1 MASALGCRMCR
12 VSLSATVGCAVC
24 DPMRRNLV
32 VIGEDEDERPS
43 LSGTAAE
50 VISVLRGRVKQ
61 VRETLER
68 NPLSGDAEKRALALG
83 NTLAKV
89 LESARKL
96 QADGK
101 AAVEAM
107 SFQERKELFVTW
119 YTDLAPAYRNAVR
132 EAFAAYE
139 AEVSKPR
146 PAAEEPVLS

>member
-1 MASALGCRMCR
+1 MSSLACRMCR
-12 VSLSATVGCAVC
+12 VPLSAAVGCAVC

-32 VIGEDEDERPS
+32 VVGQDEDERPS
-43 LSGTAAE
+43 LSGTASE
-50 VISVLRGRVKQ
+50 VVSLLRGQVK
-61 VRETLER
+61 VVKGELER
-68 NPLSGDAEKRALALG
+68 NSNSTLAEKRALALG

-107 SFQERKELFVTW
+107 SFQERKELFVEW
-119 YTDLAPAYRNAVR
+119 YTDLAPQYRNAVR

-139 AEVSKPR
+139 VEVSKPL
-146 PAAEEPVLS
+146 AAAPPEPVLS

>member
-1 MASALGCRMCR
+1 MLACRMCR
-12 VSLSATVGCAVC
+12 VALTATVGCAVC
-24 DPMRRNLV
+24 DPWRANLV
-32 VIGEDEDERPS
+32 VVGEDEEDRPS

-50 VISVLRGRVKQ
+50 VVALLRGQVKQ
-61 VRETLER
+61 VKGELAKLPGSTI
-68 NPLSGDAEKRALALG
+68 AEKRALALG

-119 YTDLAPAYRNAVR
+119 YTDLAPQYRNAVR

-139 AEVSKPR
+139 AEVSKPQ
-146 PAAEEPVLS
+146 AAAKESVLS